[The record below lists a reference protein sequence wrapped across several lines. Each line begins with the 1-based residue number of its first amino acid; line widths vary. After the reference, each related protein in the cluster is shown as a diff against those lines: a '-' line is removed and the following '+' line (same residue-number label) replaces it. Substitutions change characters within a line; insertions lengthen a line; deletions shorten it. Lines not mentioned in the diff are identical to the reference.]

1 MFQHLHDPFTLQ
13 LRARRAIA
21 QRRWR
26 LRAIREEH
34 VRKGRDN
41 HPQVCLRPIPPI
53 ALQAFAGV
61 PADIHRQQPAGDG
74 VEAGGENYGVEVVGL
89 SSGGDAGGCEG
100 LYGCGVQVDEGDV
113 REGEEGVEVGF
124 EGDAFG
130 AEGVWFGG
138 GGEEFAEMGVGG
150 KAGVDLF
157 APVVR
162 ISMG

>member
-1 MFQHLHDPFTLQ
+1 M
-13 LRARRAIA
+13 
-21 QRRWR
+21 
-26 LRAIREEH
+26 
-34 VRKGRDN
+34 
-41 HPQVCLRPIPPI
+41 
-53 ALQAFAGV
+53 
-61 PADIHRQQPAGDG
+61 
-74 VEAGGENYGVEVVGL
+74 
-89 SSGGDAGGCEG
+89 
-100 LYGCGVQVDEGDV
+100 